1 MKKSDYTGLFIWGT
15 GVKAKELNIIYENEL
30 KREAI
35 IGYIDNNLKKK
46 ENYFAGKKYMLLMF

>member
-46 ENYFAGKKYMLLMF
+46 RKIILREKNICS